1 VSTIPPRGEAEA
13 RDLRVASWIR
23 GLFIAVL
30 ILAYGWFVSEPQA
43 SMTASFLVGLVL
55 QVAIV
60 VARRFVPPGALPQA
74 QDLFEMIADGVT
86 VLMFALGVF
95 GGIARLADPL

>member
-1 VSTIPPRGEAEA
+1 VSPPIDHEAEA

-23 GLFIAVL
+23 GLFIAAL
-30 ILAYGWFVSEPQA
+30 IVAYGWFVREPQA
-43 SMTASFLVGLVL
+43 SLTASFLVGIVL

-60 VARRFVPPGALPQA
+60 VARRFVPAEAMPQA
-74 QDLFEMIADGVT
+74 QYLFEMIADGVT

-95 GGIARLADPL
+95 GGILHHADPL

>member
-1 VSTIPPRGEAEA
+1 VSDA

-23 GLFIAVL
+23 GGFIAAL
-30 ILAYGWFVSEPQA
+30 IVAYGWFVKAPQA
-43 SMTASFLVGLVL
+43 SMTGTFLVGAIL

-60 VARRFVPPGALPQA
+60 VARRFVPAEAMPQA
-74 QDLFEMIADGVT
+74 QYLFEMIADGAT

-95 GGIARLADPL
+95 GGIVHLADAL